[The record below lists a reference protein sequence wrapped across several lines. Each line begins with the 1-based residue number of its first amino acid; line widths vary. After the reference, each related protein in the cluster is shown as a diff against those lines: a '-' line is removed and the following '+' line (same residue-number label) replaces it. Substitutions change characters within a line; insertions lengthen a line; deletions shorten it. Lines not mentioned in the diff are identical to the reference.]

1 MATTI
6 LFTPGEPLRT
16 WEVGRRALC
25 RVHPPL
31 GMAQEQKASERENSH
46 HPNLIDLLLKAGQS
60 TLIAP
65 PLVILSPLKGDG
77 AEPLRNWGRTTEV
90 MRLPSELQGEVRVP
104 RKRQQGSKCLG
115 SGDGPPK
122 QAGSVRD
129 LRKKKVIP
137 KCCRELSLTCTVKCS
152 KKVPNGMY
160 RIGTFRVFLKSFIE
174 ENTYTDKNYQ
184 HLSALTIHEV
194 LF

>member
-6 LFTPGEPLRT
+6 LSTPGEPLRT
-16 WEVGRRALC
+16 REEGRWAPC
-25 RVHPPL
+25 GVHPPL
-31 GMAQEQKASERENSH
+31 GVAQEQKASDRENSH
-46 HPNLIDLLLKAGQS
+46 HPNLSDLLLKARQS
-60 TLIAP
+60 TLTAS

-77 AEPLRNWGRTTEV
+77 ADPLRNWGRTTEV

-122 QAGSVRD
+122 QAGSGRD
-129 LRKKKVIP
+129 LRQKKVLP
-137 KCCRELSLTCTVKCS
+137 KCCRELSLAYTVKWS

-160 RIGTFRVFLKSFIE
+160 RIGTFRVFKKSFIE
-174 ENTYTDKNYQ
+174 ENTYTD
-184 HLSALTIHEV
+184 
-194 LF
+194 